1 MGRRVWKLMVTAF
14 GAPCLALAQSG
25 VSPVALP
32 PATGSLAAPGMV
44 ADSNSAAAVPQTRI
58 PFRASTAL
66 AATNRTAGKPIRP
79 PRPQPALPP
88 SVDAFNPVL
97 LSAALNLAQAGPLPS
112 APAPIAAPSG
122 GNVTVLPEV
131 TVIGAAPLLGS
142 GVDRYK
148 VPAENQVLTG
158 RDISLEGPPS
168 YLNALQDQAEG
179 VHLDNAAGNPF
190 QPEIFYHG
198 FQASPLQGTPQGL
211 AVYLNGARF
220 NNPFGDTV
228 NWDLIPDIAID
239 RMNLEGA
246 NPVFGLNALGGSLS
260 IQMKNGFNYHGTE
273 LDVYGGSFG
282 QIAGAFQYGR
292 QSGNTSIYVA
302 ATGLHEGGWRDFQS
316 SGLQQ
321 FYGDIGWRS
330 DRAEVH
336 LNIDLAQT
344 VLNGPGTVPLELL
357 DVDRRAQFTGPN
369 WVKNYYGR
377 INLNGSFDISDTT
390 SIQALAYYDNLLQ
403 RVANGNGSPLIACN
417 DGSGL
422 LCESPGVAATDR
434 NGNPI
439 PDFLGGGLYGSLA
452 IQTTNSNGYGTSL
465 QISNKDTVWGLPNHL
480 VAGFSFDGA
489 DTLFDATTF
498 LGALDPITRNFLGP
512 DIPIDLADGSITP
525 VRAGIVDAYYGL
537 YFTDTL
543 DITPALSANVAGRF
557 NAAQIDIE
565 DLNGT
570 SLTGNHVYNRFNPSV
585 GLTYKLS
592 PSISLYGSY
601 AESNRAPTP
610 AELTCSDPSAPCSL
624 ANFFTGDPNLKQVV
638 ARSIEFGLR
647 GQVVP
652 YADAK
657 LNWNLSAFHT
667 NLDDDIIFVQS
678 PILGT
683 GFFQNVGSTRRQGI
697 DAGLRF
703 TTRRWLAWIDY
714 SYTDAT
720 FRNAFVESSP
730 NNPEADTN
738 GNIMVHA
745 GDRLPGIP
753 AHQLKLGVQYKATDK
768 WTIGATATAA
778 CGQYL
783 FGDEAN
789 LTQKLPGYLL
799 LNLNTSY
806 QFTKNVQLF
815 ALIQNAL
822 NAKYYAYGTFSPTM
836 SVPLVEAPNA
846 TNTRSYN
853 IGPPVAAY
861 AGVKI
866 ML

>member
-1 MGRRVWKLMVTAF
+1 MSKRVWRLTVAAL
-14 GAPCLALAQSG
+14 GIPCLALAQSAAIPG
-25 VSPVALP
+25 APPPLANLSPAPGSSTDPDVTAALPQTRLPPPAPALPASAKAYSTVPPNVNVFGGMVRASVFDLAQAAPPP
-32 PATGSLAAPGMV
+32 PATAP
-44 ADSNSAAAVPQTRI
+44 
-58 PFRASTAL
+58 
-66 AATNRTAGKPIRP
+66 AT
-79 PRPQPALPP
+79 
-88 SVDAFNPVL
+88 
-97 LSAALNLAQAGPLPS
+97 PLP
-112 APAPIAAPSG
+112 APP

-131 TVIGAAPLLGS
+131 TVIGATPLLGS

-148 VPAENQVLTG
+148 VPAQNQVLTG

-190 QPEIFYHG
+190 QPELFYHG

-260 IQMKNGFNYHGTE
+260 IQMKNGFSYHGAE
-273 LDVYGGSFG
+273 LDVFGGSFG
-282 QIAGAFQYGR
+282 QVAGAFQYGK
-292 QSGNTSIYVA
+292 QSGNTAVYVA
-302 ATGLHEGGWRDFQS
+302 AAGLHEDGWRDFQS

-321 FYGDIGWRS
+321 FYGDLGWRS
-330 DRAEVH
+330 DRGEVH

-344 VLNGPGTVPLELL
+344 VLNGPGTVPVQLL
-357 DVDRRAQFTGPN
+357 DADPRAQFTGPN
-369 WVKNYYGR
+369 WIKNYYGR
-377 INLNGSFDISDTT
+377 VSLSGSYDVSDTT

-422 LCESPGVAATDR
+422 LCESPGVVATDR

-439 PDFLGGGLYGSLA
+439 PDFLMGGLYGSIA
-452 IQTTNSNGYGTSL
+452 VQTTNTNGYGTSL
-465 QISNKDTVWGLPNHL
+465 QISNKDPVWGLPNHL

-498 LGALDPITRNFLGP
+498 LGALDPITRNFVGP
-512 DIPIDLADGSITP
+512 NIPIDLADGSIAP

-537 YFTDTL
+537 FFTDTL
-543 DITPALSANVAGRF
+543 DITQALSANISGRF

-565 DLNGT
+565 DMSGG
-570 SLTGNHVYNRFNPSV
+570 SLTGNHVYNRFNPSF

-592 PSISLYGSY
+592 PALSLYGSY

-647 GQVVP
+647 GRLVP

-657 LNWNLSAFHT
+657 LSWNLSAFHT

-697 DAGLRF
+697 DAGLRL
-703 TTRRWLAWIDY
+703 TSGRWLAWIDY

-720 FRNAFVESSP
+720 FRNAFLESSP
-730 NNPEADTN
+730 YNPDADAN
-738 GNIMVHA
+738 GDINVRP

-753 AHQLKLGVQYKATDK
+753 AHQLKLGVEYKATDK
-768 WTIGATATAA
+768 WTFGATAVAA
-778 CGQYL
+778 SGQYL

-789 LTQKLPGYLL
+789 LTQKLPGYFL

-806 QFTKNVQLF
+806 QATKHVQLF

-822 NAKYYAYGTFSPTM
+822 DAKYFSYGTFSPTT

-853 IGPPVAAY
+853 IGPPIAAF